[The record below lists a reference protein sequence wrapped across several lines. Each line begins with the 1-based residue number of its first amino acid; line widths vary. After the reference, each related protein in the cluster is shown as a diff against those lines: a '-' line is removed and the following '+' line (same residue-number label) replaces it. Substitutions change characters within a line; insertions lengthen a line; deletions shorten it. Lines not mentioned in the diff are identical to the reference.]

1 MFEIGWTELLLVGLI
16 AVFVLKPKDYPEVMR
31 SIGGFLAKARQMAGE
46 FQAQFNDAM
55 RDANLDDVRKTIEE
69 IRDLKNMGP
78 IAQVRDTFTQLA
90 DEATKVKQ
98 EVEQVTRDPALNP
111 PSAPAPQRDSP
122 AALADAATLP
132 PADAPAP
139 SALAPPQPLVPL
151 PDMPSALPT
160 DLAAAATQ
168 PSPAPAPGAAN
179 DPGKAA

>member
-31 SIGGFLAKARQMAGE
+31 SIGRFLAKARQMAGE
-46 FQAQFNDAM
+46 FQSQFNDAM

-78 IAQVRDTFTQLA
+78 IAQVRETFTQIA
-90 DEATKVKQ
+90 DEATKVRQ
-98 EVEQVTRDPALNP
+98 EVEQVARDPALNP
-111 PSAPAPQRDSP
+111 PSGASPEPHRDSP
-122 AALADAATLP
+122 AALAAAATLP
-132 PADAPAP
+132 PGDAPAP
-139 SALAPPQPLVPL
+139 SALAPPQPLVPV

-168 PSPAPAPGAAN
+168 PAQAPSAAN